1 MSNGFWIRNA
11 VVMTG
16 EGPREAD
23 VRVEGDKIVEV
34 AERPVVSLVGPD
46 DVDAAGL
53 WLIPGGVD
61 VHTHFGMPLRDDIVS
76 QGWRESSE
84 AALLG
89 GTTTVVDFANPD
101 PGESLPKAI
110 LRWLEA
116 AQPDCLCDFGL
127 HVTVS
132 EITPERLSE
141 LSDVLAAGVPTI
153 KAFLA
158 YKGRL
163 MLSREEMQ
171 LLMRQIHDVGAH
183 LLIHAEDGEQNDLDQ
198 ARLLSE
204 GRTDASWHAAAHR
217 PDSEI
222 EAVRTAM
229 LLAEETGCPLTI
241 VHLSTAGGLELIKG
255 ARDVG
260 VDIRAETCPQ
270 YLFRT
275 DEEYARGG
283 DAALLALMSPPLRT
297 SLDAAYL
304 RQGLA
309 DGDISWIATDHCQ
322 FPLELKRAEA
332 AKGFPAIPNGAGG
345 VGERLVVAYTLG
357 VCEGLLEPEDWVRL
371 CCERPAG
378 RMGLGHRKG
387 RVAAGLDADL
397 VLFDP
402 DALGVVLPR
411 DGGPSLWAGERWR
424 GEVRSVWRR
433 GRRVVIDGALS
444 DDPGQGIYLPRSF
457 S

>member
-1 MSNGFWIRNA
+1 MKTGFWIRNA

-16 EGPREAD
+16 EGPLEAD
-23 VRVEGDKIVEV
+23 VRVDGETIAEV
-34 AERPVVSLVGPD
+34 AVRPVMSLVGPD
-46 DVDAAGL
+46 DVDADGL
-53 WLIPGGVD
+53 WLMPGGVD
-61 VHTHFGMPLRDDIVS
+61 VHTHFGMPLRDGIAS
-76 QGWRESSE
+76 RGWRESSE

-89 GTTTVVDFANPD
+89 GTTTVIDFANPEK
-101 PGESLPKAI
+101 GESLPRAVI
-110 LRWLEA
+110 RWIEA
-116 AQPDCLCDFGL
+116 AQPECVCDFGL

-141 LSDVLAAGVPTI
+141 LTDVIAAGVPTL

-163 MLSREEMQ
+163 MLSRDEMH
-171 LLMRQIHDVGAH
+171 LLMKQIRDVGGH
-183 LLIHAEDGEQNDLDQ
+183 LLVHAEDGEKIAADQ
-198 ARLLSE
+198 DRLMRD
-204 GRTDASWHAAAHR
+204 GCTDFSWHTAAHH
-217 PDSEI
+217 PDAEI

-255 ARDVG
+255 ARAVG

-283 DAALLALMSPPLRT
+283 DAALLAMMSPPLRT
-297 SLDAAYL
+297 TLDAAYL

-309 DGDISWIATDHCQ
+309 DGDISWIATDHCE
-322 FPLELKRAEA
+322 FPLELKRAES
-332 AKGFPAIPNGAGG
+332 AKGFPAIPNGTGG
-345 VGERLVVAYTLG
+345 VGERLIVAYTLG
-357 VCEGLLEPEDWVRL
+357 VCECLLEPEDWVRL
-371 CCERPAG
+371 CCEQPAL

-387 RVAAGLDADL
+387 RIAVGLDADL

-402 DALGVVLPR
+402 DALGTVLPR
-411 DGGPSLWAGERWR
+411 DERASLWSGEHWR
-424 GEVRSVWRR
+424 GAVNSVWRR
-433 GRRVVIDGALS
+433 GRRVVVDGELS
-444 DDPGQGIYLPRSF
+444 DDLGRGIYLPRSF

>member
-1 MSNGFWIRNA
+1 MSTGFWIRNA

-16 EGPREAD
+16 EGPLEAD
-23 VRVEGDKIVEV
+23 VRVDGETIAEV
-34 AERPVVSLVGPD
+34 AARPVMSLVGPE

-53 WLIPGGVD
+53 WLLPGGVD
-61 VHTHFGMPLRDDIVS
+61 VHTHFGMPLRDGIAS
-76 QGWRESSE
+76 RGWRESSTD
-84 AALLG
+84 ALLG
-89 GTTTVVDFANPD
+89 GTTTVIDFANPEK
-101 PGESLPKAI
+101 GESLTQAVI
-110 LRWLEA
+110 RWLEA

-132 EITPERLSE
+132 EITPERLIE
-141 LSDVLAAGVPTI
+141 LTDVIAGGVPTL

-163 MLSREEMQ
+163 MLSRDEMH
-171 LLMRQIHDVGAH
+171 LLMKQIRDVGGH
-183 LLIHAEDGEQNDLDQ
+183 LLVHAEDGEKNDLDQ
-198 ARLLSE
+198 QRLVEE
-204 GRTDASWHAAAHR
+204 GRTDVPWHAAAHR

-255 ARDVG
+255 ARAVG

-275 DEEYARGG
+275 EGEYAHGG
-283 DAALLALMSPPLRT
+283 DPALLALMSPPLRT
-297 SLDAAYL
+297 TLDAAYL
-304 RQGLA
+304 RQALA
-309 DGDISWIATDHCQ
+309 DGDISWIATDHCE

-332 AKGFPAIPNGAGG
+332 AKGFPAVPNGSGG
-345 VGERLVVAYTLG
+345 VGERLIVTYSLG

-371 CCERPAG
+371 CCEQPAVH
-378 RMGLGHRKG
+378 MGLGHRKG
-387 RVAAGLDADL
+387 RIAAGLDADL

-402 DALGVVLPR
+402 DAMGTVLPP
-411 DGGPSLWAGERWR
+411 DGRPSLWSGERWR

-433 GRRVVIDGALS
+433 GLRVVEDGTLV
-444 DDPGQGIYLPRSF
+444 DEPGAGIYLPRSF

>member
-1 MSNGFWIRNA
+1 MSTEFWIRNA

-23 VRVEGDKIVEV
+23 VRVAGETIAEV
-34 AERPVVSLVGPD
+34 AVRPNFKLVGPD
-46 DVDAAGL
+46 DVDGAGL
-53 WLIPGGVD
+53 WLMPGGVD
-61 VHTHFGMPLRDDIVS
+61 VHTHFGMPLRDDIIS
-76 QGWRESSE
+76 SGWRESSE

-89 GTTTVVDFANPD
+89 GTTTVIGFANPGK
-101 PGESLPKAI
+101 GEPLPWAVA
-110 LRWLEA
+110 RVRDA
-116 AQPDCLCDFGL
+116 AQDDCLCDFGL

-132 EITPERLSE
+132 EITPERLTE
-141 LSDVLAAGVPTI
+141 LAEVIATGVPTI

-163 MLSREEMQ
+163 MLDPDEMK
-171 LLMRQIHDVGAH
+171 LLMKQISELGAH
-183 LLIHAEDGEQNDLDQ
+183 LLVHAEDGEMNADAQTQLM
-198 ARLLSE
+198 LK
-204 GRTDASWHAAAHR
+204 GRTAAAWHTAAHQ

-241 VHLSTAGGLELIKG
+241 VHLSTSGGLELIKG
-255 ARDVG
+255 ARAVG

-275 DEEYARGG
+275 DEQYSAGE
-283 DAALLALMSPPLRT
+283 DEALLGLMSPPLRT

-309 DGDISWIATDHCQ
+309 DGDISWIATDHCE
-322 FPLELKRAEA
+322 FSMDVKRAEA
-332 AKGFPAIPNGAGG
+332 SKGFPAIPNGTAG
-345 VGERLVVAYTLG
+345 VGERLLVTYTLG
-357 VCEGLLEPEDWVRL
+357 VRDGLLEPADWVRL
-371 CCERPAG
+371 CCEKPAAL
-378 RMGLGHRKG
+378 MGLLGRKG
-387 RVAAGLDADL
+387 RVAEGYDADL

-402 DALGVVLPR
+402 DAEGTTLPIN
-411 DGGPSLWAGERWR
+411 GEASLWSGDQWR
-424 GEVRSVWRR
+424 GAIRSVWRR
-433 GRRVVIDGALS
+433 GEMVVADGQLATDQSPGEFVPRR
-444 DDPGQGIYLPRSF
+444 F